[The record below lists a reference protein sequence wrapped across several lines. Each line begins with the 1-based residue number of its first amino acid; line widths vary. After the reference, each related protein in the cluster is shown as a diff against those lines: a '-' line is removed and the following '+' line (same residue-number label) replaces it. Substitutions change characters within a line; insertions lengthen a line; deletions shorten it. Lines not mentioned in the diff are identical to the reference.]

1 MGVGGRRMIR
11 DMAVDGLLAA
21 ALGVVVVGGSL
32 GAAGWQVPPRR
43 ALDPLAYILIGVAV
57 AVLPV
62 RRRWPLATLA
72 GTVLAVSAY
81 LAVGYPYGP
90 ILLTMCVAAYSAAV
104 RLPARRSLIACGV
117 ALPVVL
123 THPFLAAQPAPWQGA
138 LLGLVPASAW
148 LLVPWAVGTVLR
160 SRRET
165 AARVRQEAARVHRE
179 DVRRRADEERL
190 RIAREVHDVVG
201 HGLAAIHMQAEIAM
215 HVQDRRPE
223 QARAALAA
231 ISRTSKEALDE
242 LRAALAAVRHT
253 DDPAVPR
260 PPTGLGHLDALV
272 RRMAEAGLP
281 VRLALTGDRRPLPAA
296 VDLAAYRVVQESLT
310 NVLRHAGLATATVH
324 ITHRPGEL
332 LVEVTDDGATGDT
345 TPATPG
351 GQGIAGMRAR
361 VAAFGG
367 TLTTGP
373 RPEGGFRVV
382 ARLPLPQAS
391 RSAEDIS

>member
-1 MGVGGRRMIR
+1 MGVGRRRMIR

-165 AARVRQEAARVHRE
+165 AARVRQEAARVDRKST
-179 DVRRRADEERL
+179 RL
-190 RIAREVHDVVG
+190 NSS
-201 HGLAAIHMQAEIAM
+201 
-215 HVQDRRPE
+215 HVK
-223 QARAALAA
+223 
-231 ISRTSKEALDE
+231 ISY
-242 LRAALAAVRHT
+242 AVFC
-253 DDPAVPR
+253 
-260 PPTGLGHLDALV
+260 LKK
-272 RRMAEAGLP
+272 
-281 VRLALTGDRRPLPAA
+281 
-296 VDLAAYRVVQESLT
+296 
-310 NVLRHAGLATATVH
+310 
-324 ITHRPGEL
+324 
-332 LVEVTDDGATGDT
+332 
-345 TPATPG
+345 
-351 GQGIAGMRAR
+351 
-361 VAAFGG
+361 
-367 TLTTGP
+367 
-373 RPEGGFRVV
+373 
-382 ARLPLPQAS
+382 
-391 RSAEDIS
+391 